1 MLCSVLDWEEQNVD
15 FSEHVFLEHMLEP
28 WCPSSGLIRQF
39 MELVCVGLSK
49 NPYLSVQE
57 KHAHI
62 IFYEHYF
69 RHKNSLLIDLGLE
82 PIKDRPQAEEQQEAV
97 AAV

>member
-1 MLCSVLDWEEQNVD
+1 
-15 FSEHVFLEHMLEP
+15 
-28 WCPSSGLIRQF
+28 

-49 NPYLSVQE
+49 NPYISVQE

-69 RHKNSLLIDLGLE
+69 RQKNSLLVDLGME
-82 PIKDRPQAEEQQEAV
+82 PIKDRPRLEESV
-97 AAV
+97 